1 MKIIGITGGTGCGKT
16 TALHVLQELGAY
28 CIDCDAVYHELLETC
43 PALRAEIVE
52 AFPACAPGGVFDR
65 KELGK
70 LVFADQAALQRL
82 NEITNGYVF
91 AKVSFLL
98 DEAARKGYPAAAID
112 AIGLLESGLTLLCH
126 TTVAITA
133 PREARLARLLARE
146 SISPA
151 YAQARIDAQ
160 RTDEEFSALC
170 RHTLHNDST
179 QAAFEAACRQLFTE
193 LLHERSFHCERE

>member
-1 MKIIGITGGTGCGKT
+1 MATLPPPTTTTRLPVKSGYAPSPMAPKSSTADITPAASTPGI
-16 TALHVLQELGAY
+16 
-28 CIDCDAVYHELLETC
+28 
-43 PALRAEIVE
+43 RS

-70 LVFADQAALQRL
+70 LVFANQAALQRL
-82 NEITNGYVF
+82 TEITNGYVF

-98 DEAARKGYPAAAID
+98 DEAARKEYPAAAID

-133 PREARLARLLARE
+133 PQEARLARLLARE
-146 SISPA
+146 PISPA

-170 RHTLHNDST
+170 RHTLHNDTT

>member
-16 TALHVLQELGAY
+16 TALHILQELGAY

-70 LVFADQAALQRL
+70 LVFANQAARQ
-82 NEITNGYVF
+82 
-91 AKVSFLL
+91 
-98 DEAARKGYPAAAID
+98 GYPAAAID

-133 PREARLARLLARE
+133 PREARLARLLDRE

>member
-16 TALHVLQELGAY
+16 TALHILQELGAY
-28 CIDCDAVYHELLETC
+28 CIDCDAVYHDLLETC
-43 PALRAEIVE
+43 PELRAEIVE

-82 NEITNGYVF
+82 TEITNGYVF

-146 SISPA
+146 PISPA
-151 YAQARIDAQ
+151 YAQARDRAPSA
-160 RTDEEFSALC
+160 RT
-170 RHTLHNDST
+170 
-179 QAAFEAACRQLFTE
+179 
-193 LLHERSFHCERE
+193 RSFPPCAATPCTTIRPRPPSKPPAVSHSPESLHRGRSVSL